1 MILYLIIKVLFNK
14 SARTGGE
21 ECSERE
27 LISTKMVTH
36 TLAIFDHVPFVDV
49 ALAVNM
55 SNLHNLC
62 AIDLILAGHKYGRK
76 TQVK

>member
-21 ECSERE
+21 QCSERE

-36 TLAIFDHVPFVDV
+36 IRHTNMVNPFVNV

-55 SNLHNLC
+55 SNLHNSC
-62 AIDLILAGHKYGRK
+62 AKDLMLELA
-76 TQVK
+76 TNMEQNSS